1 MSILHVLIIE
11 DSESDTDL
19 IIRQLKKANYT
30 IYHERVETADEMK
43 AALDM
48 LVWDVV
54 ISDYKLPQFSAPAA
68 LMVLKKT
75 GLDIPFI
82 AISGKVGEE
91 TAVELMK
98 SGAHDYL
105 MKDKLIRLGPAVKR
119 EIAEAQVRR
128 ERQQTEKALRE
139 SEERYRCLVE
149 VSPDTIAVHANGRIE
164 YVNPAAV
171 KLFRA
176 HGESEL
182 IGKQV
187 LDVVHPDYKESVRKR
202 IIGAMEYGKT
212 QPITE
217 EKFLRSD
224 GTAID
229 VEVVSAP
236 ITFKGMNA
244 VQVIA
249 RDITERKQAEEALRV
264 SEERY
269 RTLSEAAH
277 EMIYI
282 VNRDDIV
289 EYVNTSAAE
298 QLHKRP
304 GEIIGKT
311 RASLFSQE
319 VSSGQ
324 QRSLQNVFKTRMPRY
339 IESKVAHED
348 QVTWLG
354 TWLVPLRDDTDQI
367 TAVMGVSRDIT
378 NRKWLEEDKQ
388 KLLVKL
394 QEALSQVKTLG
405 GLIPICSACKKIRDD
420 KGYWQQ
426 VEGYIQ
432 THTDATFTHG
442 ICPDCFPK
450 LYSDFD
456 SVRPKE
462 IEKPKGAQ
470 KPKGTQKKK

>member
-1 MSILHVLIIE
+1 
-11 DSESDTDL
+11 
-19 IIRQLKKANYT
+19 
-30 IYHERVETADEMK
+30 
-43 AALDM
+43 M

-217 EKFLRSD
+217 EKFCVLMEQPSMWKLY
-224 GTAID
+224 
-229 VEVVSAP
+229 P
-236 ITFKGMNA
+236 
-244 VQVIA
+244 
-249 RDITERKQAEEALRV
+249 L
-264 SEERY
+264 
-269 RTLSEAAH
+269 
-277 EMIYI
+277 
-282 VNRDDIV
+282 
-289 EYVNTSAAE
+289 
-298 QLHKRP
+298 QLH
-304 GEIIGKT
+304 
-311 RASLFSQE
+311 
-319 VSSGQ
+319 
-324 QRSLQNVFKTRMPRY
+324 
-339 IESKVAHED
+339 SKE
-348 QVTWLG
+348 
-354 TWLVPLRDDTDQI
+354 
-367 TAVMGVSRDIT
+367 
-378 NRKWLEEDKQ
+378 
-388 KLLVKL
+388 
-394 QEALSQVKTLG
+394 
-405 GLIPICSACKKIRDD
+405 
-420 KGYWQQ
+420 
-426 VEGYIQ
+426 
-432 THTDATFTHG
+432 
-442 ICPDCFPK
+442 
-450 LYSDFD
+450 
-456 SVRPKE
+456 
-462 IEKPKGAQ
+462 
-470 KPKGTQKKK
+470 